1 MTKPGWHAANAPHK
15 TRTVIASKAMALAI
29 VERIAKK
36 HQMTVAAALCVR
48 RDRFSVACR
57 AEIAW
62 TLKDE
67 LDWAQRPTGKLLGIT
82 QPAVR
87 KLLGYHEMSLRRSN
101 NVLPAET
108 IKALA
113 VISGDDLR
121 RRLAEAES
129 RAAYLQGELDRLTG
143 ASITHRLAESFGLNN
158 KLRCALVLGILAEAY
173 PRAVSPPDLVEL
185 YDEACER
192 LNYGARRGASFNLI
206 TKNIAALRESFLELG
221 YPDPVVSS
229 EGSSGMQRRLTD
241 EAAVLLH
248 EAVGAPRLSALKI
261 EPKGM
266 AA

>member
-1 MTKPGWHAANAPHK
+1 M
-15 TRTVIASKAMALAI
+15 TRTIIASKAMALAI

-67 LDWAQRPTGKLLGIT
+67 LDWSQRRSGALLGVT

-87 KLLGYHEMSLRRSN
+87 KLLGYHEMSLRRAN
-101 NVLPAET
+101 NVLPTET
-108 IKALA
+108 LRALA
-113 VISGDDLR
+113 VVSGDEAK
-121 RRLAEAES
+121 RRLADAES
-129 RAAYLQGELDRLTG
+129 RIAYLQSELDRLTG
-143 ASITHRLAESFGLNN
+143 ASITHRLADAFGLGN

-173 PRAVSPPDLVEL
+173 PRAVNPPELVEL

-206 TKNIAALRESFLELG
+206 TKNIAALRESFLDLG
-221 YPDPVVSS
+221 YRDPVVSTES
-229 EGSSGMQRRLTD
+229 SSGMQRRLSD

-248 EAVGAPRLSALKI
+248 ETVGTPRLSVLKL
-261 EPKGM
+261 ETGRGLT
-266 AA
+266 A

>member
-1 MTKPGWHAANAPHK
+1 MRALGPHAK
-15 TRTVIASKAMALAI
+15 RTVIASKAMALAI
-29 VERIAKK
+29 VERVAKK
-36 HQMTVAAALCVR
+36 HQMTPAQALCVR

-62 TLKDE
+62 TLKEE
-67 LDWAQRPTGKLLGIT
+67 LAWAQRRIGSLLGIT
-82 QPAVR
+82 QPAAR
-87 KLLGYHEMSLRRSN
+87 KLLGYHEKSLTRAN
-101 NVLPAET
+101 NVLPTET
-108 IKALA
+108 LRALA
-113 VISGDDLR
+113 AISGDEAK
-121 RRLAEAES
+121 RRLAEAEG
-129 RAAYLQGELDRLTG
+129 RIAYLQGELDRLTG
-143 ASITHRLAESFGLNN
+143 ASITHRLAEKFGLGN
-158 KLRCALVLGILAEAY
+158 KLRCALVLGILVEAY
-173 PRAVSPPDLVEL
+173 PRAVNAPELVEL

-229 EGSSGMQRRLTD
+229 EGSTGMQRRLTD
-241 EAAVLLH
+241 DVATLLH